1 MSNEAIG
8 LGFMPVDTAST
19 PKEVDIESKYREEIL
34 SSGITE
40 EGAIEALAEFDAS
53 IEMFVDI
60 MKREKAVLAEMI
72 ANGELKKKEP
82 PKELE
87 DKYEVLYVAK
97 NLLLVEKDYAAG
109 FVNLSSVLL
118 SYLNDAI
125 SSNSIALLGA
135 PEVKEELLTA
145 LLDYLHF
152 RFGGD
157 RDSFFSSPEYRAERM
172 ACVGSDSLIYND
184 LIKTI
189 EEAQDS
195 FLASII
201 SSNTPGPSRS

>member
-1 MSNEAIG
+1 MSNEATG
-8 LGFMPVDTAST
+8 LGFMPVDTASIL
-19 PKEVDIESKYREEIL
+19 EGVDIESKYREQIL
-34 SSGITE
+34 SIGITE
-40 EGAIEALAEFDAS
+40 EEAIEALAEFDAA
-53 IEMFVDI
+53 IDLITDTMR
-60 MKREKAVLAEMI
+60 REKAVLAEMI

-82 PKELE
+82 PKEPE
-87 DKYEVLYVAK
+87 DKYDVLYVAK

-125 SSNSIALLGA
+125 TSNSIAPLGA
-135 PEVKEELLTA
+135 PEVREDLLPT

-157 RDSFFSSPEYRAERM
+157 RDRFFSSPEYRAERM
-172 ACVGSDSLIYND
+172 ACVGSDGLIYND

-195 FLASII
+195 FLASIV
-201 SSNTPGPSRS
+201 SSNAPGPSRS